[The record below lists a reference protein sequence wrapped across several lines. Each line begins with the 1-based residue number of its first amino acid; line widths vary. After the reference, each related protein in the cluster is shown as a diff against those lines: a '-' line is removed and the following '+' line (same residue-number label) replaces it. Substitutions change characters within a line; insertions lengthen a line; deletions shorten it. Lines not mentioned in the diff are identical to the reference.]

1 MQPSHGLPF
10 PANPANHKTSLSF
23 QESYLCPV
31 CRHGQIEALTLMDAF
46 ACNFCRHIFTANLQ
60 EQLIRVEDSSQPFAW
75 RWTGRSWQPAQQGD
89 FNLTLVI
96 WLVGMAL
103 VTLPPALIWLSY
115 HTFPPLPGSPWHWV
129 PVIWTG
135 LAFLAHFFLVFWLMV
150 EHYQL
155 PSYVALKVQLQRTLG
170 RH

>member
-1 MQPSHGLPF
+1 MQPSHRHNSPV
-10 PANPANHKTSLSF
+10 ASKTNLSF
-23 QESYLCPV
+23 QESYACPV

-75 RWTGRSWQPAQQGD
+75 RWTGRVWQPAQQGD

-96 WLVGMAL
+96 WLVGVAL
-103 VTLPPALIWLSY
+103 VTLPPGLIWLSY
-115 HTFPPLPGSPWHWV
+115 HTFPPLPGSPWYWV
-129 PVIWTG
+129 PIAWTG
-135 LAFLAHFFLVFWLMV
+135 LAFLTHFVLVLWLLV

-155 PSYVALKVQLQRTLG
+155 PSYVALRIQLQRWLG
-170 RH
+170 GR

>member
-1 MQPSHGLPF
+1 MQPSHRLHSSVSSVS
-10 PANPANHKTSLSF
+10 NKTDLSF
-23 QESYLCPV
+23 QGSYSCPV

-60 EQLIRVEDSSQPFAW
+60 AQLIRVEDSSQPFAW

-96 WLVGMAL
+96 WLVGTAL
-103 VTLPPALIWLSY
+103 VTLPPTLIWLSY
-115 HTFPPLPGSPWHWV
+115 HTFPPLPGGPWYWV
-129 PVIWTG
+129 PMVWTG
-135 LAFLAHFFLVFWLMV
+135 LAFLTHFVLVLWLLV

-155 PSYVALKVQLQRTLG
+155 PSYIALRIQLQRWLG
-170 RH
+170 RQ

>member
-1 MQPSHGLPF
+1 MQPSQSFHSLD
-10 PANPANHKTSLSF
+10 NSVNHKASLSF
-23 QESYLCPV
+23 QGSYICPV
-31 CRHGQIEALTLMDAF
+31 CHHGQIAALTLMDAF

-96 WLVGMAL
+96 WLVGTAL
-103 VTLPPALIWLSY
+103 IALPPALIWLSY
-115 HTFPPLPGSPWHWV
+115 HTFPPLPGSPWYWF
-129 PVIWTG
+129 PAIWTG
-135 LAFLAHFFLVFWLMV
+135 LAFLAHLVLVLWLMV

-155 PSYVALKVQLQRTLG
+155 PSYVALRVQLQRWLN
-170 RH
+170 R